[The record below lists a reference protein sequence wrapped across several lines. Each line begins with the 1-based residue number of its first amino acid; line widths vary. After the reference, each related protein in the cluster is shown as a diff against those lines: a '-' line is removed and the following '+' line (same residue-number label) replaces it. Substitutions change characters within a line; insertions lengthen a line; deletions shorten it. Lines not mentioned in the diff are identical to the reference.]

1 MTRGELIRFGVPG
14 VRAGAAGCCSWG
26 VRGRTTAGCVPS
38 IGIVELGVPD
48 VSGTVAAFVAFIV
61 SGIAVGLFIGF
72 LKRVG
77 HPS

>member
-1 MTRGELIRFGVPG
+1 V
-14 VRAGAAGCCSWG
+14 
-26 VRGRTTAGCVPS
+26 
-38 IGIVELGVPD
+38 IVGLGVPD
-48 VSGTVAAFVAFIV
+48 VTGTVSAFVAFVV